1 MYGRLVSGIAEQEAI
16 VRAVE
21 ESFLEKG
28 GVEEY
33 GVEEYGRG
41 NAAGMASEREIGD
54 WVKRIIEGTA
64 VLERRRES
72 RARWDEGRVGGWR

>member
-1 MYGRLVSGIAEQEAI
+1 MYGKLVSGMAEQEAI

-21 ESFLEKG
+21 ESFLEEG
-28 GVEEY
+28 GVD
-33 GVEEYGRG
+33 EYGRE
-41 NAAGMASEREIGD
+41 NAAGKASEREVGD
-54 WVKRIIEGTA
+54 WVKRIREGTA

>member
-1 MYGRLVSGIAEQEAI
+1 MYGRLVSSIAEQEAV

-21 ESFLEKG
+21 ESFLEDC
-28 GVEEY
+28 GV
-33 GVEEYGRG
+33 EYGRDVR
-41 NAAGMASEREIGD
+41 AGMASEREVAD
-54 WVKRIIEGTA
+54 WVKRIQEGTA